1 MPLHFLKTWA
11 PFRIDALGLVTL
23 LGVDELNLA
32 IGRLACNRVTE
43 YLPLLGGYIIANNG
57 FVKPIP
63 GFSVYNIT
71 DGMMATDVAGWF
83 CRWLICQDLTWSS
96 TTIRIS
102 KFPRRTM
109 HIGREFIGFIVGA
122 VALTPILTFACIM
135 GDWWGFT
142 NTLSMLIS
150 VVVRR
155 IAVGQHRIALDKAT
169 ENAMN
174 MSLDRVKT
182 FWTLPDGRV
191 VTIITPRGILI
202 GCLLTTPQPP
212 NPRLYYFSR
221 ILGWIGFGSHVI
233 TLGMATL
240 FSQLLSVTLLLTAT
254 ILVAK
259 RIGDNEYRIGSNL
272 EVERHDSEGRDFR
285 AAAYARLELT
295 TKEEA
300 SMIAWNLFPHKSNE
314 SWWNKYQTCKSSK
327 ILMSFSNWDQIL
339 ARKTEEI
346 KSPKEKN
353 GKEQKECGELV
364 KEGEVV

>member
-32 IGRLACNRVTE
+32 IGRLACNSVTE
-43 YLPLLGGYIIANNG
+43 YLPLLGGYIVANDS
-57 FVKPIP
+57 FVKPIS

-71 DGMMATDVAGWF
+71 DGIMATDVAGWF

-102 KFPRRTM
+102 EFQRRNI
-109 HIGREFIGFIVGA
+109 HIGREFIGALVGA
-122 VALTPILTFACIM
+122 VALTPILAFACIM

-150 VVVRR
+150 VVVRQ
-155 IAVGQHRIALDKAT
+155 IAVRQYRMALDKAT
-169 ENAMN
+169 ENAMD
-174 MSLDRVKT
+174 MSIDTVKT
-182 FWTLPDGRV
+182 FWTLPDGRA
-191 VTIITPRGILI
+191 VTIIVPRGILI
-202 GCLLTTPQPP
+202 GCLLTTPRPP

-221 ILGWIGFGSHVI
+221 ILGWIGFGAHVI

-254 ILVAK
+254 ILVGN
-259 RIGDNEYRIGSNL
+259 RVGDNEYRVGSKL
-272 EVERHDSEGRDFR
+272 RIERHDSEGRDFR

-295 TKEEA
+295 KEEEA

-314 SWWNKYQTCKSSK
+314 SWWYKYQACKSSK
-327 ILMSFSNWDQIL
+327 RKMSFANWDQTL
-339 ARKTEEI
+339 AK
-346 KSPKEKN
+346 KSKGDPK
-353 GKEQKECGELV
+353 
-364 KEGEVV
+364 